1 MEKYHWLTVVCEV
14 MGWVYFIAWSV
25 SFYPQKITNFK
36 RKAVIGMSFDYI
48 GIYNFTGYVGYTIY
62 TLATFVHEG
71 GLSNKNNP
79 VRINDI
85 TFAVHALILT
95 VFGCVQILIYDR
107 GSQKPSVF
115 AMILGSIC
123 WVLALYNT
131 VLSVLGDPAVAVM
144 QPTIPW
150 FGTFSTISF
159 FGYINVAISFIKYI
173 PQMYMNFKDKSTTGW
188 SIYVV
193 LLDFMGGS
201 LSLLQQILS
210 GFNTNDWSFVSDNI
224 PKLILGLEPV
234 VFDMIF
240 MFQHYVLYGDNDS
253 PLRLSK
259 AELLQK
265 SYNEIPCDES
275 QTINANHQ

>member
-1 MEKYHWLTVVCEV
+1 MKVDYPIKIILSVLTTSRLVHNI
-14 MGWVYFIAWSV
+14 YFRFQSLH
-25 SFYPQKITNFK
+25 
-36 RKAVIGMSFDYI
+36 
-48 GIYNFTGYVGYTIY
+48 TI
-62 TLATFVHEG
+62 
-71 GLSNKNNP
+71 
-79 VRINDI
+79 INQ
-85 TFAVHALILT
+85 TAVHALILT